1 MAAAKGDGL
10 RSAAWGWIPGALVL
24 AGLYCTGVFDT
35 EDKSLWH
42 TAWSTYAACEALR
55 MVAVWLLPLW
65 WRRRRGGAPERA
77 IRESFGTQAMSL
89 AVSTYT
95 VAHLAQLR
103 LYASWELPFL
113 HTAADADCIALIH
126 HMTVV
131 LGTYVICDTSH
142 LIRTWH
148 LSSNPA
154 MLLHHA
160 IFSVVL
166 GLGAANPQLPP
177 HYRIHVVLFSA
188 ELSTPLL
195 NLRWILRWVAHY
207 KGRLVAPLSMAF
219 ALLFLFSRV
228 GLYGA
233 LIADLVKKQPHRQLD
248 VRLLRAACCLH
259 TSFCGSSAWP
269 VKTRRKLSFPRAQ
282 QDIFCAAVFCSYLL
296 NLYWLI
302 IIIKTVGGMGK
313 KKKASSAGGNGGNAT
328 ADNGAAGASKTE

>member
-126 HMTVV
+126 YMTVV

-233 LIADLVKKQPHRQLD
+233 LIADLVK
-248 VRLLRAACCLH
+248 
-259 TSFCGSSAWP
+259 
-269 VKTRRKLSFPRAQ
+269 TRRKLSFPRAQ
-282 QDIFCAAVFCSYLL
+282 QDIFCSAVFCSYLL

-302 IIIKTVGGMGK
+302 IIVKTVGGMGK
-313 KKKASSAGGNGGNAT
+313 KKKASSAGGNGGSAT
-328 ADNGAAGASKTE
+328 ADNGAAGLSKTE